1 MPILNV
7 HAGSLPSFAIRM
19 KQDDTLDTIR
29 QRSAKKIRLQLDDGI
44 PLVVKYGWEKKIYT
58 LEDSEYSVM
67 DITDVLRRDRE
78 RIEMREVEIILIQ
91 SFAFTA
97 SIKGCEGKAR
107 KAATRA
113 SISDSVCLRFI
124 SRCCV
129 YCI

>member
-58 LEDSEYSVM
+58 LEDSEYSVI
-67 DITDVLRRDRE
+67 DIMDVLGRDRE
-78 RIEMREVEIILIQ
+78 TIEMREVEIILIQ

-97 SIKGCEGKAR
+97 STKACEGKAR

-113 SISDSVCLRFI
+113 STYDPIC
-124 SRCCV
+124 
-129 YCI
+129 